1 MNSLLHYGTLCGLI
15 FSTGSVAAALLLQQ
29 RQTNATIYL
38 ELTARLAQLYRS
50 LSVDVRAANVRGEVL
65 SPEQKAEVSV
75 LSYEY
80 FSLICSAYQLYRGR
94 YFSGSL
100 WYMLRRDF
108 DRTLATPL
116 VRLEWERQR
125 PQFASFPHFTRYVQ
139 EVQEAAT
146 P

>member
-1 MNSLLHYGTLCGLI
+1 MNALLHYGTLFGLI

-50 LSVDVRAANVRGEVL
+50 LSLEVRAANVRGDVL
-65 SPEQKAEVSV
+65 TEGQKAE
-75 LSYEY
+75 LSALSHEY
-80 FSLICSAYQLYRGR
+80 FSLICSAYQLYRGH

-100 WYMLRRDF
+100 WDMLRRDF
-108 DRTLATPL
+108 DRTLVTPL

-125 PQFASFPHFTRYVQ
+125 LHFASFPHFTRYVQ
-139 EVQEAAT
+139 DVQAGTA
-146 P
+146 

>member
-1 MNSLLHYGTLCGLI
+1 MNSLLHYGTLFGVI
-15 FSTGSVAAALLLQQ
+15 FSSGSVAAALMLQQ

-50 LSVDVRAANVRGEVL
+50 LSVEVRAANARGDVL

-100 WYMLRRDF
+100 WDMLRRDF
-108 DRTLATPL
+108 DRTLTTPM
-116 VRLEWERQR
+116 VRLEWERQK
-125 PQFASFPHFTRYVQ
+125 PQFVRFPHFIQFVREMQ
-139 EVQEAAT
+139 ESSA
-146 P
+146 

>member
-1 MNSLLHYGTLCGLI
+1 MSPRHAINSA
-15 FSTGSVAAALLLQQ
+15 V
-29 RQTNATIYL
+29 
-38 ELTARLAQLYRS
+38 
-50 LSVDVRAANVRGEVL
+50 
-65 SPEQKAEVSV
+65 EQKAEVSV

>member
-1 MNSLLHYGTLCGLI
+1 MNSLLHYGTLFGVI
-15 FSTGSVAAALLLQQ
+15 FSSGSVAAALMLQQ

-50 LSVDVRAANVRGEVL
+50 LSVEVRAANARGEVL

-75 LSYEY
+75 VSYEY

-100 WYMLRRDF
+100 WEMLRRDF
-108 DRTLATPL
+108 ERTLVTPL
-116 VRLEWERQR
+116 VRLEWDRQR
-125 PQFASFPHFTRYVQ
+125 PHFASFPHFSRYVRQ
-139 EVQEAAT
+139 VQEAAAA
-146 P
+146 